1 MSAKVLPPP
10 TKHVA
15 CPRHHGGSSSSSSS
29 SHQSSSSERATHCTV
44 FFLATL
50 SRCTLSLHILKKRPL
65 CCTPTSPNLKKGG
78 DRERGRASTAP
89 TRAHTPFCTLFS
101 FFLISTMHSAK
112 EKKFNDS
119 STGRGTSSP
128 VPVCNTV
135 PMAERWRRKRR
146 RSNRQKNPVTD
157 NFFCFLLPLQ
167 DSRKKGMKMGRGWM
181 IVTTIAK
188 ACTHTQVHPRS
199 SAIPTA
205 VTCSPHVEI

>member
-89 TRAHTPFCTLFS
+89 TRAHTPFCTLLS

-112 EKKFNDS
+112 GKKIITIAALGGAPLLLCLFATQS
-119 STGRGTSSP
+119 PWQRGGGGRGGG
-128 VPVCNTV
+128 
-135 PMAERWRRKRR
+135 
-146 RSNRQKNPVTD
+146 VTD
-157 NFFCFLLPLQ
+157 KKPCNGQFFLF
-167 DSRKKGMKMGRGWM
+167 S
-181 IVTTIAK
+181 
-188 ACTHTQVHPRS
+188 S
-199 SAIPTA
+199 SATRQ
-205 VTCSPHVEI
+205 